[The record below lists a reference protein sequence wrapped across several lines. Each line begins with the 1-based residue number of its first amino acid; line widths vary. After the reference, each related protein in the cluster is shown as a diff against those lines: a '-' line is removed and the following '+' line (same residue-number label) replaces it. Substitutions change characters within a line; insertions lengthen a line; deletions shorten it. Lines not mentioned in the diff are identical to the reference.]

1 MSDPRFTLRLA
12 VRALRAAPLVSVL
25 AILCI
30 GLGIGGVTTVY
41 STASAF
47 TFHPLPQF
55 VEPDRLVVVGDAP
68 AQSPTANYSVAAGTF
83 TDLATLREFSVIAA
97 LTSFTAN
104 IAGDDLP
111 ERVTG
116 ARVSA
121 GFFRLASRAPMLG
134 RAFLPNEMETGA
146 DRVAILSHGLWQ
158 RRFAG
163 DPAIVGRTVRING
176 EAWMVTGVMPED
188 FVFPAGTQLWAPL
201 ALSPAEAIDRS
212 TRNLF
217 MMGRLAPGVSVERA
231 TLAVRTLGARLVS
244 DWPVAYRD
252 RVLHAQSAE
261 AVFGE
266 GPRPFMVVLLGAVA
280 FQLLIAC
287 ANVANLLLARA
298 TGRRR
303 ETGVRIALGAS
314 RSRLVSQQLT
324 ESSLLALAGGILGVL
339 LAWWGVRAT
348 AATVPVEVQQYIP
361 GFGAIHLDVRALL
374 VAAVVTMVAGVVFG
388 LAPALAGSRV
398 DVVAALKDAGRG
410 ESRQSAVRRLR
421 SSLVV
426 AEIAL
431 ALMLVAGA
439 ALMASTF
446 RRLSAASGGFRT
458 EQILTAAVTLPEAGY
473 PNDSSVVRFWD
484 RLRDATAALPGVEAA
499 ELTTVLPMTWN
510 EERAQFYAENER
522 PERPDD
528 VPRSG
533 IRRVSPGY
541 LRALDVA
548 LVRGRW
554 FETTDRE
561 DAPHVAIVSER
572 AAQRYF
578 PRGDAVGRRLVRRGR
593 PLEVIGVVR
602 DVRANPLTSD
612 EPLDVVYV
620 PLAQSVSRTA
630 SLVIRTRQDPVS
642 LTPSLQA
649 TIGRIDARLAAGD
662 VAPMARVVATVTS
675 PQSATAQ
682 MLMASAFIALVMAT
696 VGTYGVMSYV
706 VGRRVHEMGVRVAL
720 GATRGD
726 LVRLVVGGVARLA
739 LVGVV
744 FGVLGALAL
753 GRGMEAILFDTS
765 PADPLVLGGAAVL
778 LAVIA
783 IAAGYFPARR
793 AAAVSPLVALRSD

>member
-1 MSDPRFTLRLA
+1 MLDPRFTLRLA
-12 VRALRAAPLVSVL
+12 LRALRAAPLVSVL

-55 VEPDRLVVVGDAP
+55 VEPHRLVMVADAP
-68 AQSPTANYSVAAGTF
+68 AQSPTAGSTVAAGTF
-83 TDLATLREFSVIAA
+83 TDLASLKEFTDFAA
-97 LTSFTAN
+97 LTDFIAN

-111 ERVTG
+111 ERVIG
-116 ARVSA
+116 GRVSA
-121 GFFRLASRAPMLG
+121 GFFPLAGRAPMLG
-134 RAFLPNEMETGA
+134 RVFRPDEMQPGA
-146 DRVAILSHGLWQ
+146 DRVVVLAHGLWQ

-163 DPAIVGRTVRING
+163 DPAIVNRTVRING
-176 EAWMVTGVMPED
+176 EAWMVIGVMPED
-188 FVFPAGTQLWAPL
+188 FVFPAGRQLWVPL
-201 ALSPAEAIDRS
+201 ALSPAEAIDRG
-212 TRNLF
+212 TRSLF
-217 MMGRLAPGVSVERA
+217 VMGRLAPGVSVERA
-231 TLAVRTLGARLVS
+231 ELAVRSLGARLAA
-244 DWPVAYRD
+244 DWPEAYRD

-266 GPRPFMVVLLGAVA
+266 GPRPFMIVLLAAVA

-303 ETGVRIALGAS
+303 ETGVRIALGAT
-314 RSRLVSQQLT
+314 RARLVGQHLT
-324 ESSLLALAGGILGVL
+324 ESLLLALSGGILGVL
-339 LAWWGVRAT
+339 LAWWGIRAT

-374 VAAVVTMVAGVVFG
+374 VAAVVSMVAGVVFG

-398 DVVAALKDAGRG
+398 DVVASLKDAGRG
-410 ESRQSAVRRLR
+410 ESRRSALRRLR
-421 SSLVV
+421 SILVV
-426 AEIAL
+426 GEIAL

-439 ALMASTF
+439 ALMVSTF
-446 RRLSAASGGFRT
+446 RRLSVAYPGFRT
-458 EQILTAAVTLPEAGY
+458 EQILTAAVTLPQADY
-473 PNDSSVVRFWD
+473 PNDSSVMRFWD
-484 RLRDATAALPGVEAA
+484 RLREATAALPGVEAA

-510 EERAQFYAENER
+510 EQRAQFYAENER

-528 VPRSG
+528 VPSSG
-533 IRRVSPGY
+533 IRRVSPAY
-541 LRALDVA
+541 LQSLDVA
-548 LVRGRW
+548 LLRGRW
-554 FETTDRE
+554 FAATDGQE
-561 DAPHVAIVSER
+561 APGVAIVSER

-578 PRGDAVGRRLVRRGR
+578 PRGDAVGRRLVRRDR

-620 PLAQSVSRTA
+620 PLAQWVTGTA
-630 SLVIRTRQDPVS
+630 SLVIRTRQDPAS
-642 LTPSLQA
+642 LAPALQA
-649 TIGRIDARLAAGD
+649 TVARIDARLAAGD
-662 VAPMARVVATVTS
+662 VAPMERVVATVTS

-706 VGRRVHEMGVRVAL
+706 VGRRAHEMGVRIAL

-726 LVRLVVGGVARLA
+726 LVRLVVGGVSRLA
-739 LVGVV
+739 LMGVV
-744 FGVLGALAL
+744 IGVLGALAL
-753 GRGMEAILFDTS
+753 GRGMRAILFDTS

-778 LAVIA
+778 LALIA
-783 IAAGYFPARR
+783 MAAGYFPARR